1 MYRKRQTKR
10 GGNAMV
16 DFLNKT
22 MESAKEK
29 MESAKASATNALGSV
44 KPGFANPLATEA
56 SMVSSD
62 MNTPAP
68 IQAGGRKTKRT
79 KRMRRKRSS
88 IRQRR

>member
-1 MYRKRQTKR
+1 MF
-10 GGNAMV
+10 
-16 DFLNKT
+16 DFLKET
-22 MESAKEK
+22 MESAKQ
-29 MESAKASATNALGSV
+29 KATSLTTSATNALGSV

-56 SMVSSD
+56 TMVSSE